1 MSAGLI
7 RVSKLH
13 SYFICLPAHLGSRS
27 FDDVSKLGVSIFF
40 RSPLTDTWVKLARR
54 ATTILDWAWHS
65 EYSVSCS
72 DLSKSLIL
80 DFPTRTARYTLSR
93 GPMVRKKK
101 SREQVQAGS
110 KRCGF
115 WVSLK
120 LPMLSV
126 ILAQPTAWYWT
137 LRDLIFFF
145 RSVGSFCSLDSV
157 ILSVNRLST
166 TNAIPAAGF
175 ICIV

>member
-1 MSAGLI
+1 MLAGLK
-7 RVSKLH
+7 RVSKIH
-13 SYFICLPAHLGSRS
+13 PYFAYLPAHLGSRS
-27 FDDVSKLGVSIFF
+27 YDDVSKLRVSVFF
-40 RSPLTDTWVKLARR
+40 RSPLTDAWVKLARR
-54 ATTILDWAWHS
+54 ASTLLDWAWHT
-65 EYSVSCS
+65 EYSVSCPE
-72 DLSKSLIL
+72 LSRSLTL
-80 DFPTRTARYTLSR
+80 DFPTRTAHYTLSR

-110 KRCGF
+110 KKCGF

-120 LPMLSV
+120 LPMLDV
-126 ILAQPTAWYWT
+126 ILAQPTSWYWT

-166 TNAIPAAGF
+166 TNAIPAVGF
-175 ICIV
+175 ICII